1 MASQWHCDVVIVDIH
16 TFAIIGALN
25 WMMPHIR
32 KNTVSGAISC
42 WKRF

>member
-16 TFAIIGALN
+16 TFAIICAVELDDAS
-25 WMMPHIR
+25 HQ
-32 KNTVSGAISC
+32 KNTVSGAIFC